1 MIKTWIF
8 QLLIIL
14 IAMQSIMSVAD
25 IHLDHQDN
33 TLQQG
38 DLHPDSAHP
47 TIDQADSGGPDCQHC
62 CHCHSPKL
70 NLLSLT
76 FHNPI
81 TQSLDLHFS
90 ALNPAVPFSFTP
102 VPFKPPR
109 A

>member
-8 QLLIIL
+8 QLLIVL
-14 IAMQSIMSVAD
+14 IAMQSVMSVAD

-38 DLHPDSAHP
+38 DLHPDAAHP
-47 TIDQADSGGPDCQHC
+47 TPDQPDTNSPDCQHC

-70 NLLSLT
+70 NLLSLSFNSPLILGANLYGLT
-76 FHNPI
+76 
-81 TQSLDLHFS
+81 
-90 ALNPAVPFSFTP
+90 LNQAVPFSFTA